1 MLKRYI
7 CRLKKNDR
15 GAAIIE
21 FAIALPILVILLLGI
36 IEFGW
41 VLNGYIT
48 ITGAAREGAR
58 VAIVGG
64 DYDDVKDAVDRHIES
79 LPSLSLEEDSPD
91 ISEATDV
98 GDELT
103 VTLKG
108 SLPLLIGFFEF
119 LGNEGNFEYTAQ
131 STMRREF
138 ADAE

>member
-7 CRLKKNDR
+7 CHLKKNDR
-15 GAAIIE
+15 GAA
-21 FAIALPILVILLLGI
+21 I